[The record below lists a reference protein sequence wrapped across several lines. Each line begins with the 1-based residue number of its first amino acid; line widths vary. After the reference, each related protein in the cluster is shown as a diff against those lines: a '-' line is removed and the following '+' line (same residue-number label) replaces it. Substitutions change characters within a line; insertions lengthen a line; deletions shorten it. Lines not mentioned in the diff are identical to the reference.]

1 MKSYKSSKTS
11 SFKGTAT
18 IPGDKSISHRS
29 IMFGALAIGK
39 TNITGLLEGED
50 VMATAEAFRKMG
62 ASITKNDDGTW
73 TVIGTGLGGLH
84 QPDDIIDMGNSG
96 TSARLIMGIIAG
108 HNITATMTGDGSLRK
123 RPMGRVIDPLS
134 EMGATF
140 ESNEGKLP
148 LTMHGTNEIMPTT
161 YTLPMPSAQV
171 KSAVLLAG
179 LTSRGNTVVIEG
191 EPTRDHTENMLRHFG
206 ATVDVV
212 KDAGKTIITLHGQPT
227 LIGADIIVPSDPS
240 SASFVIASACIIKD
254 SDVLVK
260 NVCMNPT
267 RTGLFT
273 TLIEMGANITFTN
286 ERMEGGEPIA
296 DIAVQYAPLKGITVP
311 ADRAAS
317 MIDEYPI
324 LSVVASRASGQ
335 TKMLGV
341 GELRVKES
349 DRLQAVIDGLSVN
362 RIKTEN
368 GDDWMTVYGS
378 DTIEGGG
385 LVTTHLDHRL
395 AMSFLILGM
404 VSENPV
410 SIDDVEPVKTS
421 FPTFLTLMRTLGAN
435 FSDAK

>member
-1 MKSYKSSKTS
+1 MKPYKSTKIS
-11 SFKGTAT
+11 SFSGTAN

-29 IMFGALAIGK
+29 IMFGALAIGQ
-39 TNITGLLEGED
+39 TNVTGLLEGED

-62 ASITKNDDGTW
+62 ASITKNDDNTW

-96 TSARLIMGIIAG
+96 TSTRLIMGIIAG
-108 HNITATMTGDGSLRK
+108 HNITATMTGDSSLRK
-123 RPMGRVIDPLS
+123 RPMGRVIDPLTD
-134 EMGATF
+134 MGATF
-140 ESNEGKLP
+140 ESNEKRLP
-148 LTMHGTNEIMPTT
+148 LTVKGTDEIMPIT

-179 LTSRGNTVVIEG
+179 LTSRGNTIVIED

-206 ATVDVV
+206 ATVDVK
-212 KDAGKTIITLHGQPT
+212 KDGEKTIITLQGQPT
-227 LIGADIIVPSDPS
+227 LKGADIVVPADPS
-240 SASFVIASACIIKD
+240 SASFVIASACMIKGAN
-254 SDVLVK
+254 VHVK

-273 TLIEMGANITFTN
+273 TLIEMGADITFEN
-286 ERMEGGEPIA
+286 QRIEGGEPIA
-296 DIAVQYAPLKGITVP
+296 DIAVKYAPLKGIVVP

-324 LSVVASRASGQ
+324 LSVVASTASGM
-335 TKMLGV
+335 TEMLGV

-349 DRLQAVIDGLSVN
+349 DRLQAVIDGLNANHV
-362 RIKTEN
+362 KTEN
-368 GDDWMTVYGS
+368 GDDWMRVYGA
-378 DTIEGGG
+378 DIVKGGG

-404 VSENPV
+404 VSDIPV
-410 SIDDVEPVKTS
+410 VIDDVNPVKTS
-421 FPTFLTLMRTLGAN
+421 FPTFLDLMKTLGAN
-435 FSDAK
+435 FSDA

>member
-1 MKSYKSSKTS
+1 MKSYQSSKID

-62 ASITKNDDGTW
+62 ASITKNDNGTW
-73 TVIGTGLGGLH
+73 TVIGTGLGQLH
-84 QPDDIIDMGNSG
+84 QPNDIIDMGNSG

-108 HNITATMTGDGSLRK
+108 QGITATMTGDASLRK

-140 ESNEGKLP
+140 ENTEGKLP
-148 LTMHGTNEIMPTT
+148 LTIHGTNKIMPTT

-179 LTSRGNTVVIEG
+179 LTSRGNTVVIED

-212 KDAGKTIITLHGQPT
+212 KDAGKTIITVHGQPT
-227 LIGADIIVPSDPS
+227 LTGADIIVPSDPS
-240 SASFVIASACIIKD
+240 SASFVIASACIIED

-286 ERMEGGEPIA
+286 TRMEGGEPIA

-349 DRLQAVIDGLSVN
+349 DRLQAVIDGLTIN
-362 RIKTEN
+362 QIRTEH
-368 GDDWMTVYGS
+368 GDDWMVVHGS
-378 DTIEGGG
+378 HTIKGGG
-385 LVTTHLDHRL
+385 HVTTHLDHRL

-410 SIDDVEPVKTS
+410 SIDDVEPIKTS
-421 FPTFLTLMRTLGAN
+421 FPTFLTLMRTLGAK